1 MSPCINMVRK
11 ERLELSRLTTLE
23 PKSSVSTNSTTPA
36 RCVGT
41 PLGVKNLKLYLIN
54 VKVET
59 FKYRNHQMTITN
71 AVSAMAGAIIMAS
84 LLLNNG
90 ALFAEASWL
99 WLTFFVGFNLFQ
111 SAFTGFCPA
120 SKIFKSMGAKD

>member
-1 MSPCINMVRK
+1 MVRK
-11 ERLELSRLTTLE
+11 ERLELSRLATLE

-36 RCVGT
+36 
-41 PLGVKNLKLYLIN
+41 KNLKLYLNN
-54 VKVET
+54 VKVCA
-59 FKYRNHQMTITN
+59 FKPRSNQMTITN

-84 LLLNNG
+84 LLLNNSN
-90 ALFAEASWL
+90 LFAEASWL

-120 SKIFKSMGAKD
+120 AKIFKKVGLKN

>member
-1 MSPCINMVRK
+1 MVRK

-36 RCVGT
+36 
-41 PLGVKNLKLYLIN
+41 KNLKLYLIN
-54 VKVET
+54 AIVGA
-59 FKYRNHQMTITN
+59 FKPRNNQMTITN

-120 SKIFKSMGAKD
+120 AKIFKAVGFKDSDCCVKD